1 MVPLTVFYIVGSGIL
16 AKRPV
21 FDDFL
26 DGAKEG
32 MRTVADVL
40 PTLIGLMTAVGVLRA
55 SGILEVL
62 SELLKFPA
70 ALCHIPVPVIPIILV
85 RIISS
90 SAAVG
95 LILDI
100 FKEYGPDSLVGNMVS
115 IMMGCTE
122 TVFYTM
128 SVYFMSY
135 PKDPLDI
142 AGSSSRDSGRDS
154 CKYLSG
160 GFIVRPPECQ
170 AKSQAFSAAEQQQNS
185 NGDIAGEEAVSPE
198 ISRKKVGNTWKSV
211 VPSVGIGYNKTHKR
225 QKIRAARRDQTAQGE
240 RGFRCWTIIRN

>member
-1 MVPLTVFYIVGSGIL
+1 MDILIFLSEFMVPLTVFYIVGSGIL

-32 MRTVADVL
+32 MHTVADVL

-55 SGILEVL
+55 SGILEAV
-62 SELLKFPA
+62 SELLKIPA

-85 RIISS
+85 RIVSS

-100 FKEYGPDSLVGNMVS
+100 FKEYGTDSLVGNMVS

-128 SVYFMSY
+128 SVYFMSAHIRKTRWTL
-135 PKDPLDI
+135 PGALAATAAGI
-142 AGSSSRDSGRDS
+142 AASIFLTGQ
-154 CKYLSG
+154 L
-160 GFIVRPPECQ
+160 FH
-170 AKSQAFSAAEQQQNS
+170 
-185 NGDIAGEEAVSPE
+185 
-198 ISRKKVGNTWKSV
+198 T
-211 VPSVGIGYNKTHKR
+211 
-225 QKIRAARRDQTAQGE
+225 
-240 RGFRCWTIIRN
+240 

>member
-1 MVPLTVFYIVGSGIL
+1 M
-16 AKRPV
+16 
-21 FDDFL
+21 
-26 DGAKEG
+26 
-32 MRTVADVL
+32 ADVL

-115 IMMGCTE
+115 IMI
-122 TVFYTM
+122 Y
-128 SVYFMSY
+128 
-135 PKDPLDI
+135 
-142 AGSSSRDSGRDS
+142 
-154 CKYLSG
+154 CKTARMPGKKPGVLSG
-160 GFIVRPPECQ
+160 GT
-170 AKSQAFSAAEQQQNS
+170 AAEQQR
-185 NGDIAGEEAVSPE
+185 GH
-198 ISRKKVGNTWKSV
+198 SRRRGCKS
-211 VPSVGIGYNKTHKR
+211 
-225 QKIRAARRDQTAQGE
+225 
-240 RGFRCWTIIRN
+240 